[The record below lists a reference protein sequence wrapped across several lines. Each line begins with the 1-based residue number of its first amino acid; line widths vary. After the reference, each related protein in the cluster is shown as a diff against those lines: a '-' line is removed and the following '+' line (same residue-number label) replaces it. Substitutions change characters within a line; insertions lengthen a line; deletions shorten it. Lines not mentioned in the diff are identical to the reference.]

1 MVLLA
6 QLERQFIGCLTKSI
20 YGGILKVVSRPTRQV
35 LTIQV
40 IGKDLIK
47 EKRNY
52 LIWSGLAESGGGVL

>member
-1 MVLLA
+1 M
-6 QLERQFIGCLTKSI
+6 
-20 YGGILKVVSRPTRQV
+20 KVVSRPTRQV